1 MEKRV
6 FLENTVKEI
15 PEMAQ
20 YIPNFITKEEEERI
34 IKHINAVPLPKW
46 TQLSYRR
53 LQNWGGIPH
62 PKGMIA
68 EEIPSVSN
76 VIASKKKEKEKNILL
91 CTIMN
96 FQWLRIYIDK
106 ITSLN
111 VFERDK
117 PPNHVLINE
126 YLPSQGIMAHS
137 DGPLFYPIVT
147 TISCGSH
154 TLLDFYKRNDIM
166 EPQQLKLE
174 FSLLLERRSL
184 LILRGDLYN
193 DYLHAIAETCTDTI
207 SKGIIK
213 NMNMCAL
220 EYNEGQVL
228 ERGTRLSLT
237 IRHVPKTSK
246 LKLKIG

>member
-1 MEKRV
+1 MSTQKRV
-6 FLENTVKEI
+6 FVENAVREI

-20 YIPNFITKEEEERI
+20 YIPNFITEEEESQI
-34 IKHINAVPLPKW
+34 TKHVNTVPLPKW

-68 EEIPSVSN
+68 EEIPS
-76 VIASKKKEKEKNILL
+76 
-91 CTIMN
+91 
-96 FQWLRIYIDK
+96 WLRNYVDR

-126 YLPSQGIMAHS
+126 YLPAQGIMAHS

-154 TLLDFYKRNDIM
+154 TLLDFYKRNDVM
-166 EPQQLKLE
+166 E
-174 FSLLLERRSL
+174 
-184 LILRGDLYN
+184 GM
-193 DYLHAIAETCTDTI
+193 
-207 SKGIIK
+207 IK
-213 NMNMCAL
+213 NLDMCAV
-220 EYNEGQVL
+220 EYKEGQVL
-228 ERGTRLSLT
+228 ERSTRLSLT